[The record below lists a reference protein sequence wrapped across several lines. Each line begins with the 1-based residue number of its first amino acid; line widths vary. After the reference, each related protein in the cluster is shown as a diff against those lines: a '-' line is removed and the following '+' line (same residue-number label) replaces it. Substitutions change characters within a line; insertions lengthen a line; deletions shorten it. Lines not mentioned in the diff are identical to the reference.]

1 MVDGRAEEE
10 AVGTPNQLEAVG
22 HVARGFRVPIR
33 VEQGELQFG
42 VTEIEQF
49 RLGAGGGSTGERV
62 PEPRS
67 GVAPRPAGA
76 THRDDVGCL
85 WHTSR

>member
-1 MVDGRAEEE
+1 VVDGRTEEE

-22 HVARGFRVPIR
+22 HVARGLRVPIR
-33 VEQGELQFG
+33 VEQGKLQFG
-42 VTEIEQF
+42 VTEIKQF
-49 RLGAGGGSTGERV
+49 RLGAGRGGARQRV
-62 PEPRS
+62 PESRP